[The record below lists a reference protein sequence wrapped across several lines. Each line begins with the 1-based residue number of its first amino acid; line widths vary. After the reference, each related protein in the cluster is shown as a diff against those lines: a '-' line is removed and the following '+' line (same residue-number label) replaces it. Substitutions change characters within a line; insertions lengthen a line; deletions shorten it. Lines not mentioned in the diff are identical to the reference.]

1 MPVLR
6 LNRMVGCLATG
17 EIRNGDM
24 DTCDGERIEVEAAAG
39 NVRIYVSVLGQDDE
53 VAMLG

>member
-6 LNRMVGCLATG
+6 LNRMVRCLATG

-24 DTCDGERIEVEAAAG
+24 DTCDGERIEVKAAAG
-39 NVRIYVSVLGQDDE
+39 NARIRVSVLG
-53 VAMLG
+53 